1 MKWDPQAVALEM
13 EVASSSTETSLFDH
27 HEWLTDTQIKG
38 FFRRLAAARRKQ
50 QPPESA
56 TQSESSSAS
65 QLSQLDSDE
74 ESEEL
79 DTTVLDVHEIIFK
92 VSNQTSSKVVLQP
105 TTISTNV
112 QQQKKKDISMDDI
125 QSVAKRQHK

>member
-1 MKWDPQAVALEM
+1 
-13 EVASSSTETSLFDH
+13 
-27 HEWLTDTQIKG
+27 IKG
-38 FFRRLAAARRKQ
+38 FFGRLAAARRKQ

-56 TQSESSSAS
+56 TQSQSSSAS
-65 QLSQLDSDE
+65 QVSQLDSDE

-79 DTTVLDVHEIIFK
+79 DTTVLDVDEIIFK

-105 TTISTNV
+105 TTISTNI